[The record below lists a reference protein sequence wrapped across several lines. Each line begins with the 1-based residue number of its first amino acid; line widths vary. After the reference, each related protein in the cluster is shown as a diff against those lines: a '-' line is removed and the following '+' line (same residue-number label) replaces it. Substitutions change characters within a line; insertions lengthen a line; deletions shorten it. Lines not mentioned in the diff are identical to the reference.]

1 MATDSAR
8 QSQILSLLN
17 RLADQQINNW
27 SNEILQAVKQPN
39 KAIDFGV
46 VTSKLTALVE
56 KVYEDEIHNL
66 LMTLDFATRTGRE
79 ASIEEAYGRTFEWIF
94 SETKLFGAS
103 PHRLSFREW
112 LNSGKGVFWISGK
125 AGSGKSTLMRYI
137 SNESRT
143 LRILR
148 TWGSNQKLI
157 IASYFFFNAGD
168 SLQKSQQGLIR
179 SILFDILSQCPDLVP
194 TVAPAR
200 LYDYYLRSRPWK
212 TSELRDICRGLTQQS
227 VDMKFCFF
235 VDGLDEYEG
244 EHGDVI
250 NILHDLATLPNIKL
264 CVSSR
269 PWNVF
274 QNSFGPMQQHLV
286 LENHTEND
294 IVLYVKERLG
304 KDQSFASSA
313 REDPRLKHLIEK
325 IIEKAQGVFL
335 WVRLMVSDLLRGSA
349 NQDNI
354 SDLQQRLQYLPP
366 NLETYYQ
373 CAFDNI
379 DKFYRETTAEILLLA
394 QEATQPLSL
403 LTIAFYEIEKQH
415 HSDSMRAYRA
425 TASKAKVDALVKAC
439 RTRLNSRC
447 QDFLVVRSSQD
458 SEITLRHTVEFLHAT
473 AAEYLRRPEMK
484 RKLESWISDGF
495 NPRLTLLR
503 ATLAQVRLEPSYR
516 QFKPGASTL
525 GAGSFDIL
533 VSQFLDY
540 AYRLEKHDRSCDVAL
555 LDEFD
560 RAAQRC
566 YSPDFPSAHGRTYS
580 HWTVYFGATQV
591 PNSILPHFWND
602 FLTVAIQHDLQLYV
616 TEKLEKQHELLHR
629 FSAPPLLYYA
639 LAMLTF
645 RGARPY
651 LRPRDSV
658 GMVQILLKQ
667 GAQPHEHF
675 CLPPRTQDMTVFGV
689 FLSQLY
695 KERRQNSF
703 ATREIFETCKTLIE
717 HGSDPRLITW
727 DIPLLAWNGS
737 GVVEFRRPTS
747 AVFKSLFSPSQLALL
762 NKASH
767 KGRLATVLSWL
778 YWLKHNIHPISM
790 YLVVLWWLWVIIS
803 ELGKLLQYGATLVWM
818 YSRK

>member
-1 MATDSAR
+1 MGSAR
-8 QSQILSLLN
+8 QSQVLSLLN
-17 RLADQQINNW
+17 RLADQKIDEW
-27 SNEILQAVKQPN
+27 SNEILRVVKQQD
-39 KAIDFGV
+39 KVIAFGV

-79 ASIEEAYGRTFEWIF
+79 ANIEEAYGRTFEWIF
-94 SETKLFGAS
+94 SETNLSGAS
-103 PHRLSFREW
+103 PHRLSFMEW
-112 LNSGKGVFWISGK
+112 LKMGDGVFWISGK

-137 SNESRT
+137 SNEPRT

-148 TWGSNQKLI
+148 NWGSNQKLI

-200 LYDYYLRSRPWK
+200 LHDHYLRSRPWK
-212 TSELRDICRGLTQQS
+212 TSELRGICRGLTQQS
-227 VDMKFCFF
+227 IDMKFCFF

-244 EHGDVI
+244 EHRDVI
-250 NILHDLATLPNIKL
+250 NILNDLATLPNIKL

-274 QNSFGPMQQHLV
+274 QNSFGPMQQQLV
-286 LENHTEND
+286 LENHTETD
-294 IVLYVKERLG
+294 IEFYVKERLG

-313 REDPRLKHLIEK
+313 REDPRLRHLIEK
-325 IIEKAQGVFL
+325 IIGKAQGVFL

-349 NQDNI
+349 NQDDI
-354 SDLQQRLQYLPP
+354 SDLQQRLRYLPP

-373 CAFDNI
+373 CTFDNI
-379 DKFYRETTAEILLLA
+379 DKFYREVTAEILLLA

-425 TASKAKVDALVKAC
+425 TASKAKVDALLEAC
-439 RTRLNSRC
+439 QTRLNSRC
-447 QDFLVVRSSQD
+447 QDFLVVVSNQD
-458 SEITLRHTVEFLHAT
+458 TEITFRHTVEFLHAT
-473 AAEYLRRPEMK
+473 AAEFLKRPEMK
-484 RKLESWISDGF
+484 RKLESWVSDGF

-525 GAGSFDIL
+525 GAGSFRIL
-533 VSQFLDY
+533 VFQFLDY

-566 YSPDFPSAHGRTYS
+566 YSPDFPSPHRITYS
-580 HWTVYFGATQV
+580 HWTGFFGATQV
-591 PNSILPHFWND
+591 PNPILPHKWND

-616 TEKLEKQHELLHR
+616 TEKLDKKNELLHR

-645 RGARPY
+645 KGAPPY
-651 LRPRDSV
+651 LRPRDSTR
-658 GMVQILLKQ
+658 MVQILLQ
-667 GAQPHEHF
+667 RGAQPHEHF
-675 CLPPRTQDMTVFGV
+675 CLPPRTQDMTIFGV
-689 FLSQLY
+689 FLGQLY
-695 KERRQNSF
+695 KEQQQDSF

-727 DIPLLAWNGS
+727 DVPLLEWAGS
-737 GVVEFRRPTS
+737 GVIEFRRPTS
-747 AVFKSLFSPSQLALL
+747 AVFERLFSSNQIALL
-762 NKASH
+762 NKASN
-767 KGRLATVLSWL
+767 KGRLAIVLSWF
-778 YWLKHNIHPISM
+778 YWLKHNVHPMLM
-790 YLVVLWWLWVIIS
+790 YLVVLWWLWIIIS
-803 ELGKLLQYGATLVWM
+803 ELGKLLKFVTTLI
-818 YSRK
+818 